1 MHKDQ
6 IDADHDRTAIPYNA
20 ERRNGGSSSLPIN

>member
-20 ERRNGGSSSLPIN
+20 ERRTAIVVPTY

>member
-6 IDADHDRTAIPYNA
+6 IDADHDRTAIPYNGNA
-20 ERRNGGSSSLPIN
+20 ERRIVVPTY